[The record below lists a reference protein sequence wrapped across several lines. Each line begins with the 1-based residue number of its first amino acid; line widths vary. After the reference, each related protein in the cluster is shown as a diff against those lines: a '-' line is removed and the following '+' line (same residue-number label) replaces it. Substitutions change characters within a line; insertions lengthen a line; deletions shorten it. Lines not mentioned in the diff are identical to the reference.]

1 MTTLTATDAPMLAN
15 YVLGNWHA
23 PSDGDPRILRNAATG
38 APVAALGAHDLDFGA
53 IRHYGRSTGGPE
65 LRSLTFHQR
74 ATILRNLGKYLA
86 ERKEE
91 LYAISTATGATR
103 GDSWIDIEGG
113 IGVLMVYAS
122 KARRELPDATVYID
136 GPTEPQSRDGSFLAT
151 HIGTSRHG
159 IALQINA
166 FNFPC
171 WGMLEKFA
179 PAFLAGVPSVVKP
192 ASPTAY
198 LTEALVRQMVESE
211 LLPAGSIQLV
221 CGGLGDLFDRLDGQ
235 DSVAFTG
242 SAATAAMLRKHPTVI
257 ENAVRFTAE
266 ADSLNCA
273 ILGAEAEP
281 GSPVFNAYI
290 AEVVGEMT
298 TKAGQKCTAIRRILV
313 PEGRKDA
320 VTDALVAALGQ
331 VKAGDPGDSETKLG
345 ALAGLD
351 QRAEVR
357 AAVEQLSAA
366 ATPVF
371 DSLDLGDVDTENGAF
386 MSPTL
391 LTATDSRAEA
401 VHQVE
406 AFGPVST
413 IVGYGSV
420 DEAVELAALGR
431 GSLVASV
438 FTPDAGEGACLAVG
452 IAPHHGRVLVVDDAT
467 IKTHTPHGSPLP
479 GLVHGGPGRAGG
491 GEELGGMRAVK
502 HHLQITAVQGSP
514 AALTAVTGEYQTGA
528 PRSTDKGHPFRLH
541 FEDLE
546 VGDSVVT
553 EPRTITIDDIE
564 RFADLTGDT
573 FYAHMDEEA
582 AKASPIFE
590 GRVAH
595 GYFVVSAAAGLFVD
609 PDPGPVLANYG
620 LDHLRFA
627 KPTYPGDTL
636 TVTLTCKRKSLRPGA
651 GYGEV
656 AWDTQVVNQNGE
668 VAAAYDV
675 LTMVATRPVE
685 GGDESG

>member
-1 MTTLTATDAPMLAN
+1 MSSTTATDTPMLAN
-15 YVLGNWHA
+15 YVLGSWHTPDDA
-23 PSDGDPRILRNAATG
+23 DARILRNAATG
-38 APVAALGAHDLDFGA
+38 TPVAALGSHNLDFGG
-53 IRHYGRSTGGPE
+53 IRDYGRTTGGPS
-65 LRSLTFHQR
+65 LRELTFHQR
-74 ATILRNLGKYLA
+74 ATILRNLGKYLI
-86 ERKEE
+86 EHKEE
-91 LYAISTATGATR
+91 LYAISAATGATR
-103 GDSWIDIEGG
+103 NDSWVDIEGG

-122 KARRELPDATVYID
+122 KARRELPDSTVYID
-136 GPTEPQSRDGSFLAT
+136 GPTESQSRDGSFLAT

-159 IALQINA
+159 IAVEINA

-179 PAFLAGVPSVVKP
+179 PAFLAGIPSVVKP

-198 LTEALVRQMVESE
+198 LTEAVVRRIVKSD
-211 LLPAGSIQLV
+211 LLPEGSIQLV
-221 CGGLGDLFDRLDGQ
+221 CGGLGDLLDRLDGQ

-242 SAATAAMLRKHPTVI
+242 SASTAAMLRSRPNII

-281 GSPVFNAYI
+281 GSAVFDAYI
-290 AEVVGEMT
+290 KEVVSEMT

-313 PEGRKDA
+313 PESRRDA
-320 VTDALVAALGQ
+320 VTEALVARLEK
-331 VKAGDPGDSETKLG
+331 VRAGDPADAETRFG

-351 QRAEVR
+351 QRTEVQQ
-357 AAVEQLSAA
+357 AVQRLSAA
-366 ATPVF
+366 TTTVF
-371 DSLDLGDVDTENGAF
+371 DRLDLSGVDSENGAF

-391 LTATDSRAEA
+391 LSADDPRNAA
-401 VHQVE
+401 VHQIE

-413 IVGYGSV
+413 IVGYGSAA
-420 DEAVELAALGR
+420 EAVELASLGR

-438 FTPDAGEGACLAVG
+438 FSPDPAEGAELALG
-452 IAPHHGRVLVVDDAT
+452 IASYHGRVLVVDDAT
-467 IKTHTPHGSPLP
+467 VTSHTPHGSPLP

-502 HHLQITAVQGSP
+502 HHLQLTAIQGSP
-514 AALTAVTGEYQTGA
+514 AMLTAITGEYQAGA
-528 PRSTDKGHPFRLH
+528 PRSTDKGHPFRLY

-546 VGDSVVT
+546 VGDSVET

-582 AKASPIFE
+582 AKASPIFD

-620 LDHLRFA
+620 LDQLRFA

-636 TVTLTCKRKSLRPGA
+636 TVTLTCKRKSLRVGA

-656 AWDTQVVNQNGE
+656 AWDTQVVNQDGE

-675 LTMVATRPVE
+675 LTMVATRPE
-685 GGDESG
+685 T